1 MQRNAVY
8 IVSVNKERS
17 VRNIVYAQDKVN
29 QRCLSRTGLS
39 HYADVFAGFDRERN
53 IPKHIEF
60 TVRIAKIQVPHFNFA
75 LHRTDINRARSII
88 NVYFGI
94 EQLSYTVERGFAAR
108 SFFDKHRNRHDR
120 PDYGAEIS
128 DVFNK
133 LSGIEFLLVNEV
145 SAVAQDNADNGF
157 HKQ

>member
-75 LHRTDINRARSII
+75 LHRTDINRARSIT

-108 SFFDKHRNRHDR
+108 SFS
-120 PDYGAEIS
+120 IS
-128 DVFNK
+128 
-133 LSGIEFLLVNEV
+133 IETAMIGQTMELKYPMYSTSCPASNF
-145 SAVAQDNADNGF
+145 F
-157 HKQ
+157 